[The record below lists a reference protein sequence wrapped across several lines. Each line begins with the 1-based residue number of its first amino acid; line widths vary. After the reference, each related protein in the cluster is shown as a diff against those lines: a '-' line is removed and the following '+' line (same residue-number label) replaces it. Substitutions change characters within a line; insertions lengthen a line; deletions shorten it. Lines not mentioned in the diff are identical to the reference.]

1 MISYEIR
8 EAIRLLQQ
16 QGRAIRE
23 ISRALKV
30 SRNTVRRAL
39 RKSEPKPLP
48 ATAPDPTLMELLPE
62 IYRRCKGNGV
72 RIREILKDEHAIE
85 IAYSTLT
92 SLLREQQL
100 REPKRRSGIYTF
112 APGEEMQHDTSPHR
126 LELGGKLL
134 TAQCASLI
142 LAYSRLLFI
151 QYYPAFTR
159 FEAKA
164 FLTEALRFF
173 DGACPR
179 CIVDNT
185 HVVVASGSGPDAI
198 IAPEMVAFGELFGMT
213 FVPHAIQ
220 HSDRKGRIERP
231 FSYVENNFLAGRT
244 FQDWADLNDQ
254 ARAWCEKTANAKFKR
269 KLGMTPQ
276 AAYVMEKPHLLSLP
290 LHIPAVTQIHYRIV
304 DTQGYVH
311 LDTNR
316 YSIPQRLLGKKVA
329 VHKRPQQVLVFAG
342 QQLVAEH
349 PRLIGQRDTDQ
360 LIKSHHPSLQRG
372 KTPSGPS
379 PQEQALSGRDPL
391 LDQYVAALKQRA
403 PGRGVSRLRRL
414 LEMQRTYPAGPFLAA
429 VKQALQYGL
438 FDLVRLE
445 RLILERVAGDFFN
458 LDEED

>member
-8 EAIRLLQQ
+8 EAIRMLQQ

-23 ISRALKV
+23 ISRALKI

-39 RKSEPKPLP
+39 RKSQPKPPP
-48 ATAPDPTLMELLPE
+48 ATAQDPALMEVLPE

-72 RIREILKDEHAIE
+72 RIREVLKDEYAIE

-112 APGEEMQHDTSPHR
+112 EPGEEMQHDTSPHR
-126 LELGGKLL
+126 LELGGKRL

-164 FLTEALRFF
+164 FLSEALRFF

-213 FVPHAIQ
+213 FVPHAIK

-254 ARAWCEKTANAKFKR
+254 ARRWCENTANATPKR

-276 AAYVMEKPHLLSLP
+276 AAYVIEKPHLLSLP

-316 YSIPQRLLGKKVA
+316 YSVPERLLGKKVT
-329 VHKRPQQVLVFAG
+329 VHKRPQQVLIFSG
-342 QQLVAEH
+342 QQQVAEH
-349 PRLIGQRDTDQ
+349 PRLTGKRNSDQ
-360 LIKSHHPSLQRG
+360 LIKSHHSSLQRG
-372 KTPSGPS
+372 RSPSGPC
-379 PQEQALSGRDPL
+379 PQEQALTGRDSS

-414 LEMQRTYPAGPFLAA
+414 LEMQRTYPAAPFLAA

-438 FDLVRLE
+438 FDLTRLE
-445 RLILERVAGDFFN
+445 QLILERVAGDFFN
-458 LDEED
+458 LDDEG

>member
-1 MISYEIR
+1 MIPYEIR
-8 EAIRLLQQ
+8 EAILVLQQ

-30 SRNTVRRAL
+30 SRNTVRRVL
-39 RKSEPKPLP
+39 RKSKPKPPPAPTQDPALMEVLP
-48 ATAPDPTLMELLPE
+48 A

-72 RIREILKDEHAIE
+72 RIREILEDEYAIE

-92 SLLREQQL
+92 CLLREQQL

-112 APGEEMQHDTSPHR
+112 EPGEEMQHDTSPHWV
-126 LELGGKLL
+126 ELGEKRL

-164 FLTEALRFF
+164 FLTDALRFF
-173 DGACPR
+173 DGCCPR

-213 FVPHAIQ
+213 FVPHAIK

-254 ARAWCEKTANAKFKR
+254 AHSWCEKTANATPKR

-316 YSIPQRLLGKKVA
+316 YSVPERLLGKKVT
-329 VHKRPQQVLVFAG
+329 VHKRPEQVLVFFG
-342 QQLVAEH
+342 QQQVAEH
-349 PRLIGQRDTDQ
+349 PRLTGKRNTDH
-360 LIKSHHPSLQRG
+360 LIKSHHSSLQRG
-372 KTPSGPS
+372 RIPSGPS
-379 PQEQALSGRDPL
+379 PQEQALTGRDPL
-391 LDQYVAALKQRA
+391 LDQYVAAVKQRA

-414 LEMQRTYPAGPFLAA
+414 LELQRSYPAGPFLAA
-429 VKQALQYGL
+429 VKQALQYGM

-458 LDEED
+458 LDDEA

>member
-1 MISYEIR
+1 MIPYEIR
-8 EAIRLLQQ
+8 EAIEVLRQ
-16 QGRAIRE
+16 QGRPIRE
-23 ISRALKV
+23 ISRALKL

-39 RKSEPKPLP
+39 RKSKPKPLP
-48 ATAPDPTLMELLPE
+48 ATAPNPALMELLPE
-62 IYRRCKGNGV
+62 MYRRCKGNGV
-72 RIREILKDEHAIE
+72 RIREVLKEEYAIE

-112 APGEEMQHDTSPHR
+112 EPGEEMQHDTSPHR
-126 LELGGKLL
+126 LELGGKRL

-142 LAYSRLLFI
+142 LAYSRLLFV

-185 HVVVASGSGPDAI
+185 HVVVASGSGPDAV
-198 IAPEMVAFGELFGMT
+198 IAPEMVAFGELFGTT
-213 FVPHAIQ
+213 FVPHAIR

-231 FSYVENNFLAGRT
+231 FAYVENNFLAGRT
-244 FQDWADLNDQ
+244 FRDWADLNDQ
-254 ARAWCEKTANAKFKR
+254 VRAWCENTANAKFKR
-269 KLGMTPQ
+269 RLGMTAQ
-276 AAYVMEKPHLLSLP
+276 AAYVMEKPALLSLP

-316 YSIPQRLLGKKVA
+316 YSVPQRLLGKQVA
-329 VHKRPQQVLVFAG
+329 VHKRPQQVLIFAG
-342 QQLVAEH
+342 QALVAAH
-349 PRLIGQRDTDQ
+349 SRLIGQRDTDQ

-379 PQEQALSGRDPL
+379 PQEQALTGRDPL
-391 LDQYVAALKQRA
+391 LDDYVAALKQRA

-414 LEMQRTYPAGPFLAA
+414 LEMQRSYPAAPFLAA
-429 VKQALQYGL
+429 VEQALQYGL

-458 LDEED
+458 LDDED

>member
-1 MISYEIR
+1 MIPYEIR
-8 EAIRLLQQ
+8 EAIQALRR

-23 ISRALKV
+23 ISRALKI
-30 SRNTVRRAL
+30 SRNTVRRVL
-39 RKSEPKPLP
+39 RQKVAKTPPSS
-48 ATAPDPTLMELLPE
+48 APDPALMAVLPE
-62 IYRRCKGNGV
+62 LYQRCKGNAV
-72 RIREILKDEHAIE
+72 RIREVLKETYDIE

-100 REPKRRSGIYTF
+100 REPKRRSGRYTF
-112 APGEEMQHDTSPHR
+112 EPGEEMQHDTSPHR
-126 LELGGKLL
+126 LELGGKPV

-142 LAYSRLLFI
+142 LAYSRLLFM
-151 QYYPAFTR
+151 QYYPVFTR

-185 HVVVASGSGPDAI
+185 HVVVASGSGPEAI
-198 IAPEMVAFGELFGMT
+198 IAPEMLAFGEIFGMT
-213 FVPHAIQ
+213 FVPHAIK

-231 FSYVENNFLAGRT
+231 FAYIENNFLAGRT
-244 FQDWADLNDQ
+244 FRDWADLNDQ
-254 ARAWCEKTANAKFKR
+254 ARAWCEKTANATLKR
-269 KLGMTPQ
+269 RLGMSAQ
-276 AAYVMEKPHLLSLP
+276 AAFVMEKPRLLP
-290 LHIPAVTQIHYRIV
+290 LPVHIPAVTQIQYRIV
-304 DTQGYVH
+304 DTQGYIH

-316 YSIPQRLLGKKVA
+316 YSVPERLLGKQVS
-329 VHKRPQQVLVFAG
+329 VHKRPDQVLIFAG

-349 PRLIGQRDTDQ
+349 PRLTGKRHTDH
-360 LIKSHHPSLQRG
+360 LIKSHHTSLQRG

-379 PQEQALSGRDPL
+379 PQERALTGHEPL

-414 LEMQRTYPAGPFLAA
+414 LELKRTYPAEPFLAA
-429 VKQALQYGL
+429 IKQALHYGL

-445 RLILERVAGDFFN
+445 RLILDKVAGDFFH
-458 LDEED
+458 LDDDS